1 MKQNIYDDPLFFE
14 RYSAMPRSLEGL
26 RQAGEW
32 HELRAMLPALKDRT
46 VLDLGC
52 GFGWHCR
59 FAVEQGAAHVVG
71 VDLSANMLR
80 RAAEINGGPGI
91 EYRRAA
97 IEDIDFEPE
106 SFDLVLSS
114 LALHYVRD
122 LDAAFTRA
130 FSVLKSGGDFVF
142 SIEHPVFTA
151 LDKQDWFYGADGEIL
166 HWPLDNYQNEGMRHS
181 NWMADDVVKYHRTVS
196 GILNALLTSGFAIT
210 RLAEPRPDPALLA
223 ERPEMKHED
232 RRPIFLIVGARKA

>member
-32 HELRAMLPALKDRT
+32 HELRAMLPPLKDRT

-59 FAVEQGAAHVVG
+59 YAAEQGATHIVG
-71 VDLSANMLR
+71 VDLSENMLR

-97 IEDIDFEPE
+97 IEDIDFAPA

-122 LDAAFTRA
+122 LDTAFAGVFAA
-130 FSVLKSGGDFVF
+130 LKPGGDFVF

-151 LDKQDWFYGADGEIL
+151 LDKQDWFYGEDGEIL
-166 HWPLDNYQNEGMRHS
+166 HWPLDHYQNEGVRHS

-196 GILNALLTSGFAIT
+196 GILNTLLAAGFAIT

-232 RRPIFLIVGARKA
+232 RRPIFLIVGAKKP

>member
-1 MKQNIYDDPLFFE
+1 MKQNIYDDPQFFE

-32 HELRAMLPALKDRT
+32 HELRAMLPALKDKT

-59 FAVEQGAAHVVG
+59 HAVEQGAAHVVG
-71 VDLSANMLR
+71 VDLSENMLR

-97 IEDIDFEPE
+97 IEDIDFAPE

-114 LALHYVRD
+114 LALHYVSD
-122 LDAAFTRA
+122 LDAAFARV

-151 LDKQDWFYGADGEIL
+151 LDKQDWFCGEDGEIL
-166 HWPLDNYQNEGMRHS
+166 HWPLDNYQNEGVRHS

-232 RRPIFLIVGARKA
+232 RRPIFLIVGAKKP

>member
-1 MKQNIYDDPLFFE
+1 MKQNIYDDPQFFE

-32 HELRAMLPALKDRT
+32 HELRAMLPALRDKT
-46 VLDLGC
+46 ILDLGC

-59 FAVEQGAAHVVG
+59 HAAEQGAAHVVG
-71 VDLSANMLR
+71 VDLSEKMLH
-80 RAAEINGGPGI
+80 RAAEINGGPSI

-97 IEDIDFEPE
+97 IEDIDFAPE

-122 LDAAFTRA
+122 LDVAFA
-130 FSVLKSGGDFVF
+130 KVFSVLKSGGDFVF

-151 LDKQDWFYGADGEIL
+151 LEKQDWFYGEDGEIL

-196 GILNALLTSGFAIT
+196 CILNALLTSGFTIT

>member
-1 MKQNIYDDPLFFE
+1 
-14 RYSAMPRSLEGL
+14 
-26 RQAGEW
+26 
-32 HELRAMLPALKDRT
+32 
-46 VLDLGC
+46 
-52 GFGWHCR
+52 
-59 FAVEQGAAHVVG
+59 
-71 VDLSANMLR
+71 MLR

-97 IEDIDFEPE
+97 IEDIDFPPE
-106 SFDLVLSS
+106 SFDVVLSS

-122 LDAAFTRA
+122 LDLAFA
-130 FSVLKSGGDFVF
+130 KVSAVLKSGGEFIF

-151 LDKQDWFYGADGEIL
+151 LEKQDWFYDEEGEIL
-166 HWPLDNYQNEGMRHS
+166 HWPLDNYQNEGVRHS

-196 GILNALLTSGFAIT
+196 GILNSLLSAGFALT

-232 RRPIFLIVGARKA
+232 RRPIFLIVSARKP

>member
-1 MKQNIYDDPLFFE
+1 MKQNIYDDPQFFE
-14 RYSAMPRSLEGL
+14 RYNAMPRSLEGL

-32 HELRAMLPALKDRT
+32 HELRAMLPTLKDKT

-59 FAVEQGAAHVVG
+59 HAVEQGAAHVVG
-71 VDLSANMLR
+71 VDLSENMLR
-80 RAAEINGGPGI
+80 RAAINGGPGI

-97 IEDIDFEPE
+97 IEDIDFAPE

-122 LDAAFTRA
+122 LDAAFARV

-151 LDKQDWFYGADGEIL
+151 LDKQDWFYGEDGEIL
-166 HWPLDNYQNEGMRHS
+166 HWPLDNYQNEGVRHS

-232 RRPIFLIVGARKA
+232 RRPIFLIVGAKKP

>member
-1 MKQNIYDDPLFFE
+1 MKQNIYDDPQFFE

-32 HELRAMLPALKDRT
+32 HELRAMLQALKDKT

-59 FAVEQGAAHVVG
+59 HAVEQGAAHVVG
-71 VDLSANMLR
+71 VDLSENMLR

-97 IEDIDFEPE
+97 IEDIDFAPE

-122 LDAAFTRA
+122 LDAAFARV

-151 LDKQDWFYGADGEIL
+151 LDKQDWFYGEDGEIL
-166 HWPLDNYQNEGMRHS
+166 HWPLDNYQNEGVRHS

-223 ERPEMKHED
+223 ERPEMKQED
-232 RRPIFLIVGARKA
+232 RRPIFLIVGANKP

>member
-1 MKQNIYDDPLFFE
+1 
-14 RYSAMPRSLEGL
+14 
-26 RQAGEW
+26 
-32 HELRAMLPALKDRT
+32 MLPTLKDKT

-59 FAVEQGAAHVVG
+59 HAVEQGAAHVVG
-71 VDLSANMLR
+71 VDLSENMLR

-97 IEDIDFEPE
+97 IEDIDFAPE

-122 LDAAFTRA
+122 LDAAFARV

-151 LDKQDWFYGADGEIL
+151 LDKQDWFYGDDGEIL
-166 HWPLDNYQNEGMRHS
+166 HWPLDNYQNEGVRHS

-223 ERPEMKHED
+223 ERPEMKQED
-232 RRPIFLIVGARKA
+232 RRPIFLIVGANKP